1 MVKPKANCSE
11 NLSWKNIY
19 KHYFN
24 SEELYNFSS
33 IIYTLLMASI
43 KIKQHDIKDCGAA
56 CLASIGNHYQ
66 VNLPI
71 AKIRQYANTDKRGTN
86 VLGIIEAADKM
97 GFTGKGVKG
106 GMDSLD
112 KIPLPAIAH
121 VVVKEQL
128 HHYVVIYSVS
138 KGKIEVMDP
147 AYGKME
153 TYMFDE
159 FQKIWSGVLVL
170 FAPNDDFRSYNEK
183 ISPIKRFWHLV
194 QPHKTILIQA
204 LIGAILF
211 TVLGLAMSIYIQ
223 KITDYVLVE
232 GNRNLLNLLSV
243 SMIAIILLQ
252 AYIGSKKSIFV
263 MKTGQ
268 LIDAKLILGYY
279 KHLLHL
285 PQRFFDTM
293 QIGEITSRI
302 NDAVKIRSFINEVAI
317 EMIVNVFIVIFS
329 FTLMFTYYWKL
340 ALVILLVIPFYA
352 LIYFTLNKFN
362 KKVERNIMENA
373 AELQTQ
379 LVESVT
385 HVRTVKE
392 FGIEEFS
399 NLKTENK
406 FVKLLF
412 TTYKSGLNGIFATTS
427 TQFLASVFTV
437 VLMWIGSGYVIDR
450 AITPGELFSFYAL
463 IGYFTS
469 PVASLIGMNKTAQNA
484 LIAADRL
491 FEIMDL
497 EREETE
503 NKVELQR
510 EKIGNI
516 KFENVSFRY
525 GSRIE
530 VFKNFNAVFKKN
542 ETTAI
547 VGESGSGKTTLISLL
562 QNLYPIKEGKI
573 YIGDYDTRFIHYKS
587 LRNCIGVIPQQLN
600 LFSGNIIENIALGDS
615 FPNIE
620 RILDL
625 SKQLGITE
633 FVEKLPNGFET
644 QIGENGAMLSGGQK
658 QRIAIA
664 RALYK
669 NPEVLLMDEATS
681 SLDTNSERIV
691 KEVIDNFKEQGKTV
705 IVIAHRMSTIANADT
720 ILVMENGTIVEF
732 GNHTD
737 LLEQKGKYFDL
748 WSKQSL
754 V

>member
-1 MVKPKANCSE
+1 
-11 NLSWKNIY
+11 
-19 KHYFN
+19 
-24 SEELYNFSS
+24 
-33 IIYTLLMASI
+33 MASI

-56 CLASIGNHYQ
+56 CLASIGNHFKI
-66 VNLPI
+66 NLPI
-71 AKIRQYANTDKRGTN
+71 ARIRQYANTDKRGTN
-86 VLGIIEAADKM
+86 VLGIIEAAEKM
-97 GFTGKGVKG
+97 GFTAKGVKG
-106 GMDSLD
+106 GLDALD

-121 VVVKEQL
+121 VVVKEQF
-128 HHYVVIYSVS
+128 HHYIVIYSVS
-138 KGKIEVMDP
+138 KEKIEAMDPAFGKIE
-147 AYGKME
+147 
-153 TYMFDE
+153 TYTFEE
-159 FQKIWSGVLVL
+159 FSKIWSGVLVL
-170 FAPNDDFRSYNEK
+170 FAQNDDFRTYNEK
-183 ISPIKRFWHLV
+183 ISPVKRFWYLV

-204 LIGAILF
+204 LVGAILF

-223 KITDYVLVE
+223 KIIDYVLVE

-243 SMIAIILLQ
+243 SMIAIISLQ

-302 NDAVKIRSFINEVAI
+302 NDAVKIRSFINETAI
-317 EMIVNVFIVIFS
+317 DMIVNIFIVIFS
-329 FTLMFTYYWKL
+329 FTLMFTYHWKL
-340 ALVILLVIPFYA
+340 ALVILLVIPFYG
-352 LIYFTLNKFN
+352 LIYFALNTFN

-373 AELQTQ
+373 AYLQTQ
-379 LVESVT
+379 LVESIT
-385 HVRTVKE
+385 HIRTVKE

-399 NLKTENK
+399 NLKTENR

-412 TTYKSGLNGIFATTS
+412 TTYKSGLNSLFSVAS
-427 TQFLASVFTV
+427 TQFLASIFTV

-463 IGYFTS
+463 IEYFTS
-469 PVASLIGMNKTAQNA
+469 PVASLISMNKTAQNA

-503 NKVELQR
+503 NKVKLQ
-510 EKIGNI
+510 KNNIGEI

-525 GSRIE
+525 GSRTD

-562 QNLYPIKEGKI
+562 QNLYPLKDGKI
-573 YIGDYDTRFIHYKS
+573 YIGDYDTQFIHYQS

-615 FPNIE
+615 FPNIQHV
-620 RILDL
+620 LNL

-669 NPEVLLMDEATS
+669 NPEILLMDEATS
-681 SLDTNSERIV
+681 SLDTNAEHIV
-691 KEVIDNFKEQGKTV
+691 KKVIDNFKSEGKTV
-705 IVIAHRMSTIANADT
+705 IVIAHRLSTIANADT
-720 ILVMENGTIVEF
+720 IMVMQNGTIIET
-732 GNHTD
+732 GNHIE
-737 LLEQKGKYFDL
+737 LMEQKSKYYDL
-748 WSKQSL
+748 WAKQGL
-754 V
+754 LN

>member
-1 MVKPKANCSE
+1 
-11 NLSWKNIY
+11 
-19 KHYFN
+19 
-24 SEELYNFSS
+24 
-33 IIYTLLMASI
+33 MASI

-56 CLASIGNHYQ
+56 CLASIGNHFQ

-71 AKIRQYANTDKRGTN
+71 ARIRQYANTDKRGTN
-86 VLGIIEAADKM
+86 VLGIIEAAEKM
-97 GFTGKGVKG
+97 GFTAKGVKG
-106 GMDSLD
+106 GLDSID

-121 VVVKEQL
+121 VVMKGQL
-128 HHYVVIYSVS
+128 QHYVVIYKVEKS
-138 KGKIEVMDP
+138 KDDNKSTITVMDP
-147 AYGKME
+147 GIGKME
-153 TYMFDE
+153 TYTFEE
-159 FQKIWSGVLVL
+159 FQKIWSGVLIL
-170 FAPNDDFRSYNEK
+170 FAKNDDFRSYNEK
-183 ISPIKRFWHLV
+183 TSPLTRFWHLI
-194 QPHKTILIQA
+194 QPHKSILIQA
-204 LIGAILF
+204 LTGAIIF

-232 GNRNLLNLLSV
+232 GNRKLLNLLSI
-243 SMIAIILLQ
+243 SMIGIILLQ
-252 AYIGSKKSIFV
+252 SFIGSQKSIFV

-317 EMIVNVFIVIFS
+317 DMIVNVFIVIFS
-329 FTLMFTYYWKL
+329 FVLMFTYYWKL
-340 ALVILLVIPFYA
+340 ALVILLVIPFYMA
-352 LIYFTLNKFN
+352 IYFILNKFN
-362 KKVERNIMENA
+362 KKVERSIMENA
-373 AELQTQ
+373 ADLQTQ

-385 HVRTVKE
+385 HIRTIKE

-399 NLKTENK
+399 NIKTENK
-406 FVKLLF
+406 FIKLLF
-412 TTYKSGLNGIFATTS
+412 TTFKSGLNGIFATTS
-427 TQFLASVFTV
+427 TQFLASAFTI
-437 VLMWIGSGYVIDR
+437 VLMWIGAGYVIDR

-497 EREETE
+497 EREKTE
-503 NKVELQR
+503 NKIELR
-510 EKIGNI
+510 KENIGDI
-516 KFENVSFRY
+516 KFENVTFRY
-525 GSRIE
+525 GSRME
-530 VFKNFNAVFKKN
+530 VFKNFNAVFKNN

-573 YIGDYDTRFIHYKS
+573 YVGDYDTQFIHYKS
-587 LRNCIGVIPQQLN
+587 LRKSIGVIPQQLN

-615 FPNIE
+615 FPDIQ

-633 FVEKLPNGFET
+633 FVERLPNGFET

-669 NPEVLLMDEATS
+669 NPDILLMDEATS
-681 SLDTNSERIV
+681 SLDTSSEMMV
-691 KEVIDNFKEQGKTV
+691 KKTIDNFKNQGKT
-705 IVIAHRMSTIANADT
+705 IIIIAHRLSTIANADQ
-720 ILVMENGTIVEF
+720 ILVMENGKIIES
-732 GNHTD
+732 GNHHV
-737 LLEQKGKYFDL
+737 LLDRKEKYFDL
-748 WSKQSL
+748 WKKQSL

>member
-1 MVKPKANCSE
+1 
-11 NLSWKNIY
+11 
-19 KHYFN
+19 
-24 SEELYNFSS
+24 
-33 IIYTLLMASI
+33 MASI

-56 CLASIGNHYQ
+56 CLASIGNHFG
-66 VNLPI
+66 VNIPI
-71 AKIRQYANTDKRGTN
+71 ARIRQFANTDKRGTN
-86 VLGIIEAADKM
+86 VLGIIEAAEKM
-97 GFTGKGVKG
+97 GFLAKGVKG
-106 GMDSLD
+106 GLDALD

-121 VVVKEQL
+121 VVVQEQL
-128 HHYVVIYSVS
+128 HHYVVVYKVVKS
-138 KGKIEVMDP
+138 KVESQSKIVVMDP
-147 AYGKME
+147 AFGKIE
-153 TYMFDE
+153 TYTIAE
-159 FQKIWSGVLVL
+159 FQKIWTGVLVL
-170 FAPNDDFRSYNEK
+170 FAKNDDFRTYNEK
-183 ISPIKRFWHLV
+183 VSATKRFWQLI

-204 LIGAILF
+204 LFGAIVF
-211 TVLGLAMSIYIQ
+211 TVLGLAMSIYVQ

-232 GNRNLLNLLSV
+232 GNRNLLNLLSI
-243 SMIAIILLQ
+243 SMVFVILLQ

-317 EMIVNVFIVIFS
+317 DLIVNVFIVIFS
-329 FTLMFTYYWKL
+329 FALMFTYYWKL
-340 ALVILLVIPFYA
+340 ALVILLVIPFY
-352 LIYFTLNKFN
+352 LIIYLLLNKFN

-385 HVRTVKE
+385 HIRTVKE

-399 NLKTENK
+399 NIKTENR

-412 TTYKSGLNGIFATTS
+412 ATYKSGLNGIFAGTS
-427 TQFLASVFTV
+427 TQFLASFFTV

-450 AITPGELFSFYAL
+450 EITPGELFSFYAL

-497 EREETE
+497 EREATE
-503 NKVELQR
+503 NKIELQP
-510 EKIGNI
+510 ENIGDI

-525 GSRIE
+525 GSRTE
-530 VFKNFNAVFKKN
+530 VIKNFNAVFKKN

-547 VGESGSGKTTLISLL
+547 VGESGCGKTTLISLL
-562 QNLYPIKEGKI
+562 QNLYPLKEGKI
-573 YIGDYDTRFIHYKS
+573 LIGEYDLAYIHYQS
-587 LRNCIGVIPQQLN
+587 LRNSIGVIPQQLN

-615 FPNIE
+615 FPNVQ

-625 SKQLGITE
+625 SKQLAITE
-633 FVEKLPNGFET
+633 FVEKLPNGFDT

-681 SLDTNSERIV
+681 SLDTNAEKIV
-691 KEVIDNFKEQGKTV
+691 KTVIDNFKSQGKTV
-705 IVIAHRMSTIANADT
+705 IVIAHRLSTIANADT
-720 ILVMENGTIVEF
+720 IIVMENGTIVEQ
-732 GNHTD
+732 GNHQN
-737 LLEQKGKYFDL
+737 LLNKNGKYFDL
-748 WSKQSL
+748 WHKQSL

>member
-1 MVKPKANCSE
+1 
-11 NLSWKNIY
+11 
-19 KHYFN
+19 
-24 SEELYNFSS
+24 
-33 IIYTLLMASI
+33 MASI

-56 CLASIGNHYQ
+56 CLASIGNHFK

-71 AKIRQYANTDKRGTN
+71 ARIRQYANTDKRGTN
-86 VLGIIEAADKM
+86 VLGIIEAAEKM
-97 GFTGKGVKG
+97 GFTAKGVKG
-106 GMDSLD
+106 GFDSLD

-121 VVVKEQL
+121 IITKEQL
-128 HHYVVIYSVS
+128 HHYVVIYKVEKST
-138 KGKIEVMDP
+138 IMAMDP
-147 AYGKME
+147 GFGKME
-153 TYMFDE
+153 TYTFDE
-159 FQKIWSGVLVL
+159 FQKIWTGVLIL
-170 FAPNDDFRSYNEK
+170 FAPNNDFKTLNEK
-183 ISPIKRFWHLV
+183 TSPIKRFWNLI

-204 LIGAILF
+204 LIGAIVF

-223 KITDYVLVE
+223 KITDYVLVD

-263 MKTGQ
+263 MKTRQ

-302 NDAVKIRSFINEVAI
+302 NDAVKIRSFINETAI
-317 EMIVNVFIVIFS
+317 EMIVNIFIVVFS
-329 FTLMFTYYWKL
+329 FVLMFTYYWKL
-340 ALVILLVIPFYA
+340 ALVIILVIPFYVFV
-352 LIYFTLNKFN
+352 YFLLNKFN

-379 LVESVT
+379 LVESIT

-412 TTYKSGLNGIFATTS
+412 ITYKSGLNGIFATTS

-437 VLMWIGSGYVIDR
+437 ILMWIGSGYVIDR

-469 PVASLIGMNKTAQNA
+469 PVASLINMNKTAQNA

-503 NKVELQR
+503 NKIELSK
-510 EKIGNI
+510 ENLGDI

-525 GSRIE
+525 GSRME

-542 ETTAI
+542 QTTAI

-573 YIGDYDTRFIHYKS
+573 NIGDFDLHHVHYKS
-587 LRNCIGVIPQQLN
+587 LREIVGVIPQQLN
-600 LFSGNIIENIALGDS
+600 LFSGNIIENIALGES
-615 FPNIE
+615 FPNIQ
-620 RILDL
+620 RILEL
-625 SKQLGITE
+625 SKQLGIHE

-669 NPEVLLMDEATS
+669 NPEILLMDEATA
-681 SLDTNSERIV
+681 SLDTQSEKIV
-691 KEVIDNFKEQGKTV
+691 KDVIDNFKSSGKTI
-705 IVIAHRMSTIANADT
+705 IVIAHRLSTIANADT
-720 ILVMENGTIVEF
+720 ILVMKNGSIVES
-732 GNHTD
+732 GNHFD
-737 LLEQKGKYFDL
+737 LLEQKTEYFNL
-748 WSKQSL
+748 WNKQNL
-754 V
+754 I

>member
-1 MVKPKANCSE
+1 
-11 NLSWKNIY
+11 
-19 KHYFN
+19 
-24 SEELYNFSS
+24 
-33 IIYTLLMASI
+33 MAST

-56 CLASIGNHYQ
+56 CLASIGNHYK

-71 AKIRQYANTDKRGTN
+71 ARIRQYANTDKRGTN
-86 VLGIIEAADKM
+86 VLGIIEAAEKM
-97 GFTGKGVKG
+97 GFIAKGVKG
-106 GMDSLD
+106 GFDALA

-121 VVVKEQL
+121 VVVKELQ
-128 HHYVVIYSVS
+128 HHYIVIYSVS
-138 KGKIEVMDP
+138 KDKIEAMDP
-147 AYGKME
+147 AFGKME
-153 TYMFDE
+153 TYTFEE
-159 FQKIWSGVLVL
+159 FKKIWTGVLVL
-170 FAPNDDFRSYNEK
+170 FAPNYDFRIYNEK
-183 ISPIKRFWHLV
+183 TSPIKRFLDLV

-204 LIGAILF
+204 LIGAIVF
-211 TVLGLAMSIYIQ
+211 TILGLAMSIYIQ

-243 SMIAIILLQ
+243 SMICIVLLQ
-252 AYIGSKKSIFV
+252 AYIGSKKSVFV

-317 EMIVNVFIVIFS
+317 DMIVNVFIVIFS

-340 ALVILLVIPFYA
+340 ALVILLVIPFYVF
-352 LIYFTLNKFN
+352 IYFLLNKFN
-362 KKVERNIMENA
+362 KKVERKIMENA
-373 AELQTQ
+373 ADLQTQ

-385 HVRTVKE
+385 HIRTVKE
-392 FGIEEFS
+392 FGIEDFS

-412 TTYKSGLNGIFATTS
+412 TTYKSGLNGVFAGTS
-427 TQFLASVFTV
+427 TQFLASIFTV
-437 VLMWIGSGYVIDR
+437 ILMWIGSGYVIDR
-450 AITPGELFSFYAL
+450 EISPGELFSFYAL
-463 IGYFTS
+463 ISYFTS

-484 LIAADRL
+484 MIAADRL

-503 NKVELQR
+503 NKIELER
-510 EKIGNI
+510 ENIGDI
-516 KFENVSFRY
+516 KFENVTFRY
-525 GSRIE
+525 GSRTE
-530 VFKNFNAVFKKN
+530 VFKSFNAIFKKN

-573 YIGDYDTRFIHYKS
+573 YIGDYDSNYIHYKS

-615 FPNIE
+615 FPNIQ
-620 RILDL
+620 RILEL

-669 NPEVLLMDEATS
+669 NPEILLMDEATS
-681 SLDTNSERIV
+681 ALDSNSERIV
-691 KEVIDNFKEQGKTV
+691 KEVIDNFKSEGKTI
-705 IVIAHRMSTIANADT
+705 IVIAHRLSTIANANT
-720 ILVMENGTIVEF
+720 ILVMENGAIIEQ
-732 GNHTD
+732 GNHQS
-737 LLEQKGKYFDL
+737 LLRLKGKYYDL

-754 V
+754 VY